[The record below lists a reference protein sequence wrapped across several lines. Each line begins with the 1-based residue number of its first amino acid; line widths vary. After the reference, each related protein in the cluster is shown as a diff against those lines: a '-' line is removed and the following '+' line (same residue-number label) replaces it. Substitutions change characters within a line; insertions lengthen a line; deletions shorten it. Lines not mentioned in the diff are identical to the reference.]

1 MKKVLAILI
10 AILVVGVIGI
20 TYFFI
25 TADTDIKYPSELT
38 IENVKERHIDLEGYD
53 TLEKWYAAYTKNKE
67 DYDGRTASVKEE
79 YGDYVTEEQEKQ
91 MGELENQIL
100 NSTSVNKQKEAIKSF
115 EAIVEEIQTAKEE
128 AEAAWAAQQSY
139 YSQLSYSDSSYSGG
153 GSSYNGDPS
162 SFKSQGVIYD
172 GGTRYT
178 WYSQNVLP
186 GGGLNIPGR
195 HVGDNDLIY
204 DSDGYVVVA
213 SSDHGKGSVVDT
225 PFGEGKVY
233 DDGCDSGTID
243 IYTNY

>member
-1 MKKVLAILI
+1 MKKVLGILI
-10 AILVVGVIGI
+10 AVLIVTVCSAMFCILI
-20 TYFFI
+20 TE
-25 TADTDIKYPSELT
+25 TDIKYPAELT
-38 IENVKERHIDLEGYD
+38 MEDIDERNIDLEGFEN
-53 TLEKWYAAYTKNKE
+53 LETWYTAYTMNKQ
-67 DYDGRTASVKEE
+67 DYDGRTASIKEE
-79 YGDYVTEEQEKQ
+79 YGDYVTEEQEKE
-91 MGELENQIL
+91 MTDLENRIL
-100 NSTSVNKQKEAIKSF
+100 NASSVAEQKEAIKSF

-128 AEAAWAAQQSY
+128 AEAAWAAQQASY
-139 YSQLSYSDSSYSGG
+139 YQSSYSNDSYSGG

-186 GGGLNIPGR
+186 GNGLNIPGR
-195 HVGDNDLIY
+195 HVGDDDLIY

-213 SSDHGKGSVVDT
+213 SSDHSKGTVVDT

-243 IYTNY
+243 VYTNY